1 MDSFL
6 VNKKKIT
13 DKNLKEYFKDVI
25 INHYE
30 EHFLE
35 KASEQEKNDPDQYP
49 EFKTLYKE
57 LKAEQ
62 KQSLDGQQRQQPIA
76 DGSWQVELSE
86 HAKMYSMKG
95 YNLNEQYCYICR
107 NLKAHYE
114 ANKRF
119 ELIKDS
125 LVFTWRFRN
134 LSSRQNSL

>member
-1 MDSFL
+1 MTYLTFRRIGTTEQVKLVEKIKDSLYELDKELPTIKDDDEDALSLWDSRLFNTLEWYSFL

-35 KASEQEKNDPDQYP
+35 RASEQEKNDPDQYH

-76 DGSWQVELSE
+76 DGS
-86 HAKMYSMKG
+86 
-95 YNLNEQYCYICR
+95 
-107 NLKAHYE
+107 
-114 ANKRF
+114 
-119 ELIKDS
+119 
-125 LVFTWRFRN
+125 
-134 LSSRQNSL
+134 

>member
-1 MDSFL
+1 MTYLTFRSIGTTEQVKLVEKIKDSLYDLDKELPTIKDDDEDALSLWDSRLFNTLEWYSFL

-76 DGSWQVELSE
+76 DGS
-86 HAKMYSMKG
+86 
-95 YNLNEQYCYICR
+95 
-107 NLKAHYE
+107 
-114 ANKRF
+114 
-119 ELIKDS
+119 
-125 LVFTWRFRN
+125 
-134 LSSRQNSL
+134 

>member
-1 MDSFL
+1 MTYLTFRRIGTTEQVKLVEKIKDSLYDLDKELPTIKDDDEDALSLWDSRLFNTLEWYSFL

-76 DGSWQVELSE
+76 DGS
-86 HAKMYSMKG
+86 
-95 YNLNEQYCYICR
+95 
-107 NLKAHYE
+107 
-114 ANKRF
+114 
-119 ELIKDS
+119 
-125 LVFTWRFRN
+125 
-134 LSSRQNSL
+134 